1 MSDTFDTLLIN
12 GTAVLPGL
20 TAPASIGV
28 RDGKIAAI
36 GDLSGAKAAQVI
48 DCKGLHILPG
58 VIDTQVHFRE
68 PGATHK
74 EDLHHGTMAAA
85 AGGVTAIFE
94 MPNTNPLTVTP
105 ETMADKMARA
115 AGNTWCD
122 YAFYFGG
129 TGENAH
135 RLHEWENLP
144 GVCGIKIFMGSS
156 TGSLLADKDRDIAAI
171 LGNGKRVV
179 AVHAE
184 DEAMMIENK
193 KTILGDSHDVR
204 LHPVWRSWESC
215 VSATTRL
222 LRMAR
227 AAGRRVHVLHIST
240 KQELDLLAA
249 ARDVATCEVL
259 PNHLTLSA
267 PECYERLGT
276 RAQQNPPIREQ
287 DHQDA
292 LWRTV
297 NDGLIDILGSDH
309 APHTMDE
316 KNQTYPA
323 SPSGTPGVQTLVPVM
338 LNHVKAGRLSLERF
352 VDMTAYGPARV
363 HQIAGKGR
371 IARGYDADFTIVDLN
386 AQRTITN
393 AQQKSVSN
401 WTPYDGMKVTG
412 WPMMTMIR
420 GHVVMRDDE
429 LLGKPA
435 GAAVRFRETLHLHG
449 DDAAQGKGGVASKA
463 ASG

>member
-1 MSDTFDTLLIN
+1 MAANASQTLDLMLIN
-12 GTAVLPGL
+12 GTVVLPGG
-20 TAPASIGV
+20 TVPAAVGV
-28 RDGKIAAI
+28 RGGKIAAI
-36 GDLSGAKAAQVI
+36 GDLSGFTAAQVV
-48 DCKGLHILPG
+48 DCAGLHILPG

-94 MPNTNPLTVTP
+94 MPNTHPLTVTP
-105 ETMADKMARA
+105 EAMTDKMVRA

-129 TGENAH
+129 TGENATK
-135 RLHEWENLP
+135 LAEWENLP
-144 GVCGIKIFMGSS
+144 GVCGVKIFMGSS
-156 TGSLLADKDRDIAAI
+156 TGSLLADKDADIANI
-171 LGNGKRVV
+171 LKHGKRVV

-193 KTILGDSHDVR
+193 KNILKDSHDVT
-204 LHPVWRSWESC
+204 LHPVWRSPESC

-227 AAGRRVHVLHIST
+227 DAGRRVHVLHIST
-240 KQELDLLAA
+240 ADELPLLAA
-249 ARDVATCEVL
+249 ARDVASCEVL

-267 PECYERLGT
+267 PECYERFGT
-276 RAQQNPPIREQ
+276 RAQQNPPIREKH
-287 DHQDA
+287 HQDA
-292 LWRTV
+292 LWKAV

-309 APHTMDE
+309 APHTAEE
-316 KNQTYPA
+316 KAQTYPA
-323 SPSGTPGVQTLVPVM
+323 SPSGTPGVQTMVPVM
-338 LNHVKAGRLSLERF
+338 LDHISKGRMSLERF
-352 VDMTAYGPARV
+352 VDMTAYGPHRI

-371 IARGYDADFTIVDLN
+371 IVPGYDADFTIVDLK

-393 AQQKSVSN
+393 AQQKSKSN

-412 WPMMTMIR
+412 WPVMTVIR
-420 GHVVMRDDE
+420 GRIVMREDE
-429 LLGKPA
+429 LMGAPA
-435 GAAVRFRETLHLHG
+435 GQPVRFREILGAVQEAPGL
-449 DDAAQGKGGVASKA
+449 AARSATR
-463 ASG
+463 